1 MKSKQVLS
9 IEQMKNLQKL
19 GLDTSDASMV
29 LIAID
34 DDSCPLDWETALE
47 AMSTH
52 LYDVSFDLFDAD
64 LPYYDHSYRKKCGV
78 FTLQDILDK
87 LPKTITI
94 DTYTYWLT
102 VSIDDWIW
110 YICYS
115 MSDEFDYY
123 KEFLSEQLI
132 DAAYEM
138 LCWCVENG
146 YIKEDGE

>member
-64 LPYYDHSYRKKCGV
+64 LPYYDHSYRKKMWGIHLTGYSRQAT
-78 FTLQDILDK
+78 TLFE
-87 LPKTITI
+87 
-94 DTYTYWLT
+94 
-102 VSIDDWIW
+102 SISVQTNIICMDD
-110 YICYS
+110 
-115 MSDEFDYY
+115 
-123 KEFLSEQLI
+123 
-132 DAAYEM
+132 
-138 LCWCVENG
+138 
-146 YIKEDGE
+146 

>member
-47 AMSTH
+47 AMSTY

-87 LPKTITI
+87 LPHYLNPFPSKQILFAWMIERDTIA
-94 DTYTYWLT
+94 YRN
-102 VSIDDWIW
+102 VENVDD
-110 YICYS
+110 CLKHFTDNS
-115 MSDEFDYY
+115 
-123 KEFLSEQLI
+123 LI

-146 YIKEDGE
+146 YVKEDGE